1 MSQLEYRKAY
11 NLDDLISKLMSGY
24 TLDNFCVYTKE
35 YESSARA
42 DLVCYLDSYPVI
54 SDDDEE
60 VYPEFVVDNSLEL
73 FFYGDQ
79 FLDVLRNIT
88 VQRENP
94 SIEDFIAGLNFYL
107 ENDNFIDL

>member
-1 MSQLEYRKAY
+1 MSNLEYKKAY
-11 NLDDLISKLMSGY
+11 SLDELISKIMSGCKH
-24 TLDNFCVYTKE
+24 DNMCLYTKE

-42 DLVCYLDSYPVI
+42 DLICYLEAYPII

-60 VYPEFVVDNSLEL
+60 IYPEFVVDNALEI

-79 FLDVLRNIT
+79 FFDVLRNIS
-88 VQRENP
+88 VQKENP

-107 ENDNFIDL
+107 KNDNFIDL

>member
-11 NLDDLISKLMSGY
+11 SLDDLISKLMGGY
-24 TLDNFCVYTKE
+24 TLDNFCLYTKE
-35 YESSARA
+35 DESSARA
-42 DLVCYLDSYPVI
+42 DLICYLESYPVI
-54 SDDDEE
+54 SADDEE

-79 FLDVLRNIT
+79 FLDVLRNIST
-88 VQRENP
+88 QREKP
-94 SIEDFIAGLNFYL
+94 SVEDFIAGLNFYL